1 MMFLPLSFLLKCF
14 CYGLVRLA
22 NVFSFFLLLWGI
34 LLNFIKNKKI
44 WQFVCL
50 PSVRKHSLL
59 CENCNKKL
67 AYFIKKIQ
75 YL

>member
-22 NVFSFFLLLWGI
+22 NVFLFFLLLWGI

-44 WQFVCL
+44 FWVHGMTICL
-50 PSVRKHSLL
+50 FTECPKALIVV
-59 CENCNKKL
+59 KKL
-67 AYFIKKIQ
+67 QQEVGLFY
-75 YL
+75 